1 MKVFTYSLAIAAT
14 LASLAV
20 PAHAFNLG
28 GALDAATTLGKAATL
43 SDDDVKAVAAKS
55 AEWMDTH
62 NKVAPKGNKYE
73 KRLNKIVA
81 GLDSEDG
88 LKLNFKVY
96 LVRDI
101 NAFAMADGTVRVF
114 SSLMDKFTDDEIRF
128 VIGHE
133 VGHVKLGHS
142 KKALQVAYVAS
153 AARSAGAAAGG
164 AAAALSE
171 SAVGEISEKLVN
183 AQFSQSQ
190 ESDADGY
197 AYDFMKRHSY
207 DANAAVTALR
217 KLQEISGETGGTSM
231 FSTHPASKERADK
244 IASRLAK

>member
-1 MKVFTYSLAIAAT
+1 MKFIRTLAAAT
-14 LASLAV
+14 LLAALTA

-28 GALDAATTLGKAATL
+28 GVLNAATGLGKAATL
-43 SDDDVKAVAAKS
+43 SDDDVKAVARQS

-62 NKVAPKGNKYE
+62 NKVAPKGDKYE
-73 KRLNKIVA
+73 KRLRKIVA
-81 GLDSEDG
+81 GLDNEDG
-88 LKLNFKVY
+88 MKLNFKVY

-153 AARSAGAAAGG
+153 AARDAGAAAGG
-164 AAAALSE
+164 AAAALSQSE
-171 SAVGEISEKLVN
+171 LGNLSEKLVN

-190 ESDADGY
+190 ESDADAY
-197 AYDFMKRHSY
+197 AYEFMKRHNY
-207 DANAAVTALR
+207 DPHAAVSALR
-217 KLQEISGETGGTSM
+217 KLQEISGETGSASM
-231 FSTHPASKERADK
+231 FSSHPASKERAEK
-244 IASRLAK
+244 IEAKLK